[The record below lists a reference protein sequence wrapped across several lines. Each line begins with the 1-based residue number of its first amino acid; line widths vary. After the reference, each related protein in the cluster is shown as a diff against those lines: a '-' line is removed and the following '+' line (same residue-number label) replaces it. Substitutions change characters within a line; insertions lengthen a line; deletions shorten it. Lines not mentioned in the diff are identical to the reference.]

1 MRRGSS
7 RTPRGKIKIESK
19 QQPCKQDADRDGAVA
34 DKRDARTCC
43 CCCDRVLVA
52 ALMSFPTGPHELVR
66 VDWPQHVTSG
76 TEDEAH
82 QIALGALDQNGVRK
96 TQPHRSFTRGRAG
109 PDSATTR

>member
-1 MRRGSS
+1 M
-7 RTPRGKIKIESK
+7 
-19 QQPCKQDADRDGAVA
+19 A
-34 DKRDARTCC
+34 DKRDARTSCC